1 MQLTALLTQQKFNS
15 LSAIAFEI
23 IFNPEAIK
31 ILNHVLT
38 VAISNSRNRQ
48 IAVSDLIAS
57 LTDPKCSDDLIY

>member
-23 IFNPEAIK
+23 IHVFNPEAIK

-57 LTDPKCSDDLIY
+57 LTDPKML